1 MDNMNNMEKKKIKI
15 IIKPKLHLNE
25 PKFTFIDLFC
35 GIGGFH
41 VALKQLGGHCV
52 FASDIDKNCQNIYQ
66 MNHNLLP
73 VGDIQEQKSI
83 PQHDILCGGFPCQP
97 FSNGGKKKA
106 FADKRGMLFDSIVNI
121 LNINHTPFAIL
132 ENVKHIKKVSSG
144 AVYKYI
150 YEQLNK
156 IGYQVFDIGL
166 SPKDLNIPQN
176 RERVIFVVI
185 RNDLYTEQYKNI
197 FLTKLDENKK
207 IYSEKN
213 KNKII
218 YEISPSPEYDITPE
232 ISQVIKAW
240 DEFIQ
245 IFSRIGEII
254 SPIIPEYFRKG
265 ESAENSDWK
274 NSYINKNHN
283 FYEKYQTE
291 IDPWYE
297 KNKEILSKRSVYG
310 KLEWQTG
317 GIHDKDSIYKYF
329 IQVRQSGIRVKKT
342 DCFPALVAIVQT
354 PIIAS
359 QGRYLTPREC
369 ARLQSLPDDF
379 SFGNQSDKLTYKQLG
394 NGVNVDIIKIVGETL
409 VSTHDFFFHK

>member
-1 MDNMNNMEKKKIKI
+1 MEPKKTKI
-15 IIKPKLHLNE
+15 IIKPKLFVDK

-66 MNHNLLP
+66 INHNLLP
-73 VGDIQEQKSI
+73 VGDIREHKII
-83 PQHDILCGGFPCQP
+83 PQHDILCAGFPCQP
-97 FSNGGKKKA
+97 FSNGGNKKA
-106 FADKRGMLFDSIVNI
+106 FADKRGMLFDNIVNI
-121 LNINHTPFAIL
+121 LNINRTPFAIL
-132 ENVKHIKKVSSG
+132 ENVKHIRKVSSG

-150 YEQLNK
+150 YDQLNN
-156 IGYQVFDIGL
+156 IGYQVIDIDL

-176 RERVIFVVI
+176 RERVIFIVI
-185 RNDLYTEQYKNI
+185 RNDLYKIQHKKS
-197 FLTKLDENKK
+197 FLIKLDENKK
-207 IYSEKN
+207 LYSEKN

-218 YEISPSPEYDITPE
+218 YEISPSSTYDISEE
-232 ISQVIKAW
+232 ISQVIGAW

-245 IFSRIGEII
+245 IFSQIGEII
-254 SPIIPEYFRKG
+254 SPTIPEYFMG
-265 ESAENSDWK
+265 CESAENSGWK
-274 NSYINKNHN
+274 NSYISKNRN
-283 FYEKYQTE
+283 FYEKYKKE

-297 KNKEILSKRSVYG
+297 KNKAILSKKSIYG

-354 PIIAS
+354 PIIAE
-359 QGRYLTPREC
+359 QERYLTPREC
-369 ARLQSLPDDF
+369 ARLQSLPDSF
-379 SFGNQSDKLTYKQLG
+379 SFGNQSDKMTYKQLG

-409 VSTHDFFFHK
+409 INTYDNYFS